1 MKADSQSEEDSNC
14 AIPASGPA
22 EKKVSPFITLLLTPR
37 LHAALIVT
45 AVAGTC
51 LLYFTAFHP
60 DRFGFYRD
68 DSVYV
73 VMGKALATG
82 QGYRIISLP
91 DAPVQ
96 TKSPPFYPFLLS
108 VIWRLSPEFPQNL
121 TAMMLLSLV
130 TTLLFLGLTY
140 RYLLKQGY
148 ASRWQALAVVGL
160 AAINWRTIVLASG
173 IYSEMLYAA
182 LSVAALYLAE
192 KYEKERDNWAL
203 GSAVGVIAGLA
214 FLTRSAGVAL
224 VLAMALYFLL
234 RRQPKGFLPV
244 IIAGVFV
251 LGWLGWGYVN
261 GPTIENTNAG
271 SYESYYQTFRA
282 LIGNHSQ
289 SNLTTLLSLIA
300 KNALGLILISIPVV
314 CLGLAYESVLYFGFA
329 FLFIAAGFLRQSR
342 AGLRL
347 VQIYIVTYLA
357 GHLLWPYTSYDRFLM
372 PLLPFLLLFMLIE
385 VQTMFAL
392 IRKVVGERKQ
402 LIGRASAAFIGLALA
417 VLVGASLYNY
427 GLGVYRSL
435 SLATLSEVPRPASD
449 DADAIE
455 WIKSHT
461 DPSDVLICYRD
472 PLYYLYTS
480 RKAARSTLVRDGGFL
495 QSSPVGAD
503 ETEKIVFRIMNENK
517 ARYLV
522 LTRSDFELEYQ
533 PDLERQNYETL
544 LERNPAVLAPVFG
557 SATEGSRVYR
567 IHDDRSDNR

>member
-1 MKADSQSEEDSNC
+1 
-14 AIPASGPA
+14 
-22 EKKVSPFITLLLTPR
+22 
-37 LHAALIVT
+37 
-45 AVAGTC
+45 
-51 LLYFTAFHP
+51 
-60 DRFGFYRD
+60 
-68 DSVYV
+68 
-73 VMGKALATG
+73 
-82 QGYRIISLP
+82 
-91 DAPVQ
+91 
-96 TKSPPFYPFLLS
+96 
-108 VIWRLSPEFPQNL
+108 
-121 TAMMLLSLV
+121 
-130 TTLLFLGLTY
+130 
-140 RYLLKQGY
+140 
-148 ASRWQALAVVGL
+148 
-160 AAINWRTIVLASG
+160 
-173 IYSEMLYAA
+173 MLYAA

-192 KYEKERDNWAL
+192 KYEKGRDNWAL

-282 LIGNHSQ
+282 LIGNNGQ
-289 SNLTTLLSLIA
+289 SNLTTLLSVIA

-342 AGLRL
+342 ARLGL
-347 VQIYIVTYLA
+347 VHIYIVTYLA
-357 GHLLWPYTSYDRFLM
+357 VHLLWPYTSYDRFLM

-392 IRKVVGERKQ
+392 IRKVVADRKQ

-427 GLGVYRSL
+427 GLGVYRSV
-435 SLATLSEVPRPASD
+435 SLGTWRKVPRPASD
-449 DADAIE
+449 DAEAIE
-455 WIKSHT
+455 WIESHT

-480 RKAARSTLVRDGGFL
+480 RKTARSTLVRDGGFL

-544 LERNPAVLAPVFG
+544 LERNPAVFAPAFG
-557 SATEGSRVYR
+557 SEAEGSRVYR